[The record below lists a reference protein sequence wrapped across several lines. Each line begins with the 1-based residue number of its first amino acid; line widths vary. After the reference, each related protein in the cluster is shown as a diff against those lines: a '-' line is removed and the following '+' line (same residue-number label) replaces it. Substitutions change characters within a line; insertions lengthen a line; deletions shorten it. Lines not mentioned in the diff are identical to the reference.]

1 MKYEIVPKKKTMK
14 RQDKELRLGEKPGK
28 NCIAMIHC
36 PIRKPG
42 IKKPGNVLLNRKQRI
57 DIRG

>member
-1 MKYEIVPKKKTMK
+1 MK
-14 RQDKELRLGEKPGK
+14 RQDKELRLREKTRK

-36 PIRKPG
+36 PVRKPG
-42 IKKPGNVLLNRKQRI
+42 IKKPGNVLLSRKRRI